1 MKIKARFFCAVLSAI
16 ILMTGCSSGSSSQ
29 NDISSPDSSQGG
41 YVDVSE
47 TQEKIEQQQ
56 AKQVSDTVEIN
67 DRGCDLLG
75 NSYNFNGNE
84 FMIWYTDEKK
94 CIDLAS
100 GSIISY

>member
-1 MKIKARFFCAVLSAI
+1 MRTKLCIFISALM
-16 ILMTGCSSGSSSQ
+16 LMTACSSSSS
-29 NDISSPDSSQGG
+29 SG

-67 DRGCDLLG
+67 DRGCDLRG
-75 NSYNFNGNE
+75 NSDNFYGNE
-84 FMIWYTDEKK
+84 FLIWYTDEKK